1 MVYAIERIVII
12 LSEPRF
18 GRAALVVDPAVGVFD
33 VIALDAEGG
42 GVSVGEGEGAGV
54 GHVVARGIVVGGGQL
69 QAVALLAAIAL
80 GTPVSQ
86 LPCSCERAA
95 QFHVLPVGVALLAV
109 DGDGLAGLPF
119 AHTRQRAVG
128 LEGETLEVSLRVAD
142 VLVVPCAD
150 HERPVLLV
158 QLHSLFVCLRVGISW
173 FVAAAR
179 GECEGGNQ
187 EEEKFC
193 LVHIA
198 YFLFR
203 AAKLRKREEK
213 VCGEDEKVGAEGESL
228 NKCSEFWAIF
238 ESFDLILVK
247 SIWISATLS
256 FQLGDKH
263 L

>member
-1 MVYAIERIVII
+1 M
-12 LSEPRF
+12 
-18 GRAALVVDPAVGVFD
+18 
-33 VIALDAEGG
+33 DAEGG
-42 GVSVGEGEGAGV
+42 GVGVGEGEGAGV

-128 LEGETLEVSLRVAD
+128 LEGEALEVSLRVAD

-158 QLHSLFVCLRVGISW
+158 QLHGLFVSLRVGIFSASPDTIS
-173 FVAAAR
+173 FSSAR
-179 GECEGGNQ
+179 RS
-187 EEEKFC
+187 
-193 LVHIA
+193 A
-198 YFLFR
+198 YCDLER
-203 AAKLRKREEK
+203 KLLCQNRHG
-213 VCGEDEKVGAEGESL
+213 C
-228 NKCSEFWAIF
+228 
-238 ESFDLILVK
+238 
-247 SIWISATLS
+247 
-256 FQLGDKH
+256 H
-263 L
+263 